1 MHSTLNGRADTVGPA
16 INLGSFLPERRTVVI
31 NDVSHDAWVTTNRR
45 YPRRIQAMLDTY
57 MARYSEVIA
66 PLRDTRSTDD
76 MSDEEK
82 QEYLLARM
90 RAVDEAD
97 QSYQRYVTDSLMALI
112 PTLDEE
118 TAELIETETAADL
131 LIQLGYFQPKQDVE
145 AEPIQSST
153 DESEDASPL
162 TGDLSNPDSPGSIL
176 TTASTVN

>member
-1 MHSTLNGRADTVGPA
+1 
-16 INLGSFLPERRTVVI
+16 
-31 NDVSHDAWVTTNRR
+31 
-45 YPRRIQAMLDTY
+45 
-57 MARYSEVIA
+57 
-66 PLRDTRSTDD
+66 
-76 MSDEEK
+76 
-82 QEYLLARM
+82 M